1 MKKFNLER
9 ALAGDAVVTRKGLKV
24 VHIAHFPEMEGRN
37 VIWVCAGDDSVNY
50 ININGR
56 LHTNENDSSYDLFM
70 ESVKKKLFIKVAKKA
85 FGEGRYNTTCAYEN
99 IDCLPK
105 SNDDYQIIEIEVLTS
120 DSNNEEKEIYQ
131 NKEEVKI

>member
-1 MKKFNLER
+1 MKKFSIER
-9 ALAGDAVVTRKGLKV
+9 ALAGDPVITRNGLKV
-24 VHIAHFPEMEGRN
+24 THIAHFSSMSN
-37 VIWVCAGDDSVNY
+37 KNLIWVYAGDDSVNY
-50 ININGR
+50 SYIDGKLR
-56 LHTNENDSSYDLFM
+56 SDEKDSDYDLFM

-105 SNDDYQIIEIEVLTS
+105 SNDDYQIIEIEVLMS
-120 DSNNEEKEIYQ
+120 DSNNDEKEIYQ